1 VVVLFIYADD
11 INCSAKFCFC
21 SSDTDVTQ
29 SVLASNDVTNTTE
42 SMNAG
47 N

>member
-1 VVVLFIYADD
+1 MFIYADD
-11 INCSAKFCFC
+11 IIC

-29 SVLASNDVTNTTE
+29 SVSASNDVTNTTD
-42 SMNAG
+42 MNAG